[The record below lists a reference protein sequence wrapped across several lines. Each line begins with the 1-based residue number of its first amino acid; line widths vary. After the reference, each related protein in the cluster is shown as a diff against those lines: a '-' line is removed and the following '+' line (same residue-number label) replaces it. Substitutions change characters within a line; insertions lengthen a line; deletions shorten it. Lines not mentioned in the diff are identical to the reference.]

1 MLIKLSTTR
10 SEEHLRHMTGSI
22 KSKFNMRRYRCAQST
37 YLQFINTSL
46 SDWFKSGWQVLPGLR
61 HPGNEST
68 HLVHISWRWT
78 GHRWYPPP
86 KKTPKT
92 CDLSRSLISID
103 IHKQLYSAWISMTL
117 LDMLSVWIRISLI
130 ELIEPYI
137 FRQSVSATLYR

>member
-86 KKTPKT
+86 KKNPKNLRLVKKLDKHWYT
-92 CDLSRSLISID
+92 QATILRMNFYDSSWYALRLNKNIINRIDWAIYLSS
-103 IHKQLYSAWISMTL
+103 KC
-117 LDMLSVWIRISLI
+117 
-130 ELIEPYI
+130 
-137 FRQSVSATLYR
+137 